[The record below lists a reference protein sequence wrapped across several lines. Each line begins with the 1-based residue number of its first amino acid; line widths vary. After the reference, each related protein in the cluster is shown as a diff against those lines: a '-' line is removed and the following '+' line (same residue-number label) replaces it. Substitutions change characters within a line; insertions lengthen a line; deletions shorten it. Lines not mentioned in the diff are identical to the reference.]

1 VAVIS
6 AIGTRVLLTDK
17 PAAAVSRDER
27 AGGGV
32 RVAIS
37 QIGTVASSPEV
48 IITRG
53 NQS

>member
-1 VAVIS
+1 VAITS
-6 AIGTRVLLTDK
+6 AIGTRVLLTDQ
-17 PAAAVSRDER
+17 PAAAVSRDEC

-37 QIGTVASSPEV
+37 QIGTVANSHEV